1 MEYTG
6 LISYNLL
13 SRYSIS
19 PRTSK
24 IVVVA
29 AVVYIIAFFA
39 LASGLINALIEG
51 AAASSQAFILPTRSA
66 QTLAETVVL
75 VFILFIGMGG
85 AIMFYKAGQGGTAK
99 TQGVFLAS
107 GFALVAISLMLGF
120 SLVNLKG

>member
-1 MEYTG
+1 
-6 LISYNLL
+6 LRLVDFISGRLL
-13 SRYSIS
+13 PTHSIS
-19 PRTSK
+19 PKTSK
-24 IVVVA
+24 LVIVA
-29 AVVYIIAFFA
+29 AIVYVIAFFA

-51 AAASSQAFILPTRSA
+51 AAAGSQAFILPTRSA

-85 AIMFYKAGQGGTAK
+85 AIMIYRTGQGGTAK